1 MASSFSIYESICL
14 MPWHEESLDVLCA
27 NDNDAYGFQPA
38 SDDHNKIERR
48 VELSLISRKVGRFMD
63 GLSDREKLVAKRIYW
78 EDLNQTNVARELGV
92 SRPMVAKILKRVHR
106 KAREALHDLN
116 PEYA

>member
-48 VELSLISRKVGRFMD
+48 VELSLISRKVGRFMMPFH
-63 GLSDREKLVAKRIYW
+63 REKLVAKRIYW
-78 EDLNQTNVARELGV
+78 EDLNQTNVARNPV
-92 SRPMVAKILKRVHR
+92 SRPMVVVL
-106 KAREALHDLN
+106 
-116 PEYA
+116 